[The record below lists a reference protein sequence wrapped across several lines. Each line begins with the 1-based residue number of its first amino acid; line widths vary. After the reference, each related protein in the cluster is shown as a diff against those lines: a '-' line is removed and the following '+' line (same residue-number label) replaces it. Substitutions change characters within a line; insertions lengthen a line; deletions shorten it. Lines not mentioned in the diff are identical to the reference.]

1 MERKKEKW
9 PRKMRMKI
17 KIKSTSLE
25 AVAERQLPLPKCH
38 MHVLLLIRF
47 VCVAAPQLLFLLLL
61 LLYVFA
67 MISCLY
73 ISPRRCCW
81 LSRTL
86 VTSGGAQFIVHSC
99 TGLHPSPHSPKKH
112 TPEKQKQQ
120 QSQSHSQ
127 PQKTEIGWPISIC
140 KRITYSTRICILYL
154 ISFIFHTLNEC

>member
-38 MHVLLLIRF
+38 MHVLLLTCF
-47 VCVAAPQLLFLLLL
+47 VCVAAPQLLLLLFLLLLLL

-112 TPEKQKQQ
+112 TRKAKATAKSKPLTASEN
-120 QSQSHSQ
+120 
-127 PQKTEIGWPISIC
+127 WN
-140 KRITYSTRICILYL
+140 RMAN
-154 ISFIFHTLNEC
+154 FNM